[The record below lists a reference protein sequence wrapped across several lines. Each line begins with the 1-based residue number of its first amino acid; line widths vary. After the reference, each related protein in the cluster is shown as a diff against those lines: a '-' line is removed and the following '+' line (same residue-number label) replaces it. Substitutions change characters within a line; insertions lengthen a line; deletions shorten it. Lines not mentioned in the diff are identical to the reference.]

1 MRDQLIHVLS
11 IKGFA
16 REEILAKALGLG
28 VAELESMA
36 ESLTQEGLLENSRIG
51 LKLTEKARLLLPKSR
66 RTSEKRRIWRLW
78 KLFIWNSRQS
88 IKITK
93 RVLALGR
100 SKR

>member
-16 REEILAKALGLG
+16 REEILAKALG

-51 LKLTEKARLLLPKSR
+51 IKLTEKGKAAATKILEDVR
-66 RTSEKRRIWRLW
+66 EKAGERIG
-78 KLFIWNSRQS
+78 S
-88 IKITK
+88 
-93 RVLALGR
+93 
-100 SKR
+100 

>member
-28 VAELESMA
+28 VAELESIA

-51 LKLTEKARLLLPKSR
+51 LKLTEKGKAAAAEI
-66 RTSEKRRIWRLW
+66 SEDVREKAD
-78 KLFIWNSRQS
+78 
-88 IKITK
+88 
-93 RVLALGR
+93 LAALETFYLEFTPINQDYKKG
-100 SKR
+100 